1 MVGLFL
7 GPIFPLI
14 LNQCG
19 NLVPGYLLSGAI
31 GWIVSIGVT
40 GIALIPF
47 MAGAF
52 SDKYGVV
59 AIQPLCVQTDWLS
72 RLRGWSADTTYRLI
86 ALMCVLVL
94 IWTYINLDH
103 WRSVRHVIE
112 PEVLTVAWMQKGSGM
127 SMLQWFSWRAM
138 SKRDHRHVRMS
149 NLYDIVS

>member
-47 MAGAF
+47 MAGAL

-59 AIQPLCVQTDWLS
+59 AIQPLCVQTD
-72 RLRGWSADTTYRLI
+72 
-86 ALMCVLVL
+86 
-94 IWTYINLDH
+94 
-103 WRSVRHVIE
+103 
-112 PEVLTVAWMQKGSGM
+112 
-127 SMLQWFSWRAM
+127 
-138 SKRDHRHVRMS
+138 
-149 NLYDIVS
+149 